1 MQKMGYK
8 MEMSKIRYG
17 VLDLAHFFVDMGKD
31 SGVFLCR
38 SQEPLLKLSQKAYKP
53 DMEEICA

>member
-1 MQKMGYK
+1 

-31 SGVFLCR
+31 SAVFLCR

>member
-17 VLDLAHFFVDMGKD
+17 VLDLAYFFMDTWKD
-31 SGVFLCR
+31 SAVFMCC
-38 SQEPLLKLSQKAYKP
+38 S
-53 DMEEICA
+53 